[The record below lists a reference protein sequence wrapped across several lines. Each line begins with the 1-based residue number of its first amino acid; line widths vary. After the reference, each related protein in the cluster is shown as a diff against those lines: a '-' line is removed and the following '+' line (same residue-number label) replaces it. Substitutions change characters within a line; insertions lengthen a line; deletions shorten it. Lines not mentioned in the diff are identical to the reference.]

1 MGRDHCIVVDTSDF
15 SSKKQGGSPVQ
26 KRLESRTKGEGI
38 TMEDIEKS
46 LLEAEGRRAEIESM
60 KVEKA
65 KGKQEVVS
73 CRKAV
78 SVASSSSCPSLLTLV
93 FVLIFLFPPLLCF
106 SLGACRED

>member
-46 LLEAEGRRAEIESM
+46 LLEAEGRRA
-60 KVEKA
+60 
-65 KGKQEVVS
+65 
-73 CRKAV
+73 V
-78 SVASSSSCPSLLTLV
+78 SVCSQNQPLHHLQPLASR
-93 FVLIFLFPPLLCF
+93 PPF
-106 SLGACRED
+106 F